1 MIISPTKLSLVRD
14 CAVNN
19 RPMIMFLAVR
29 EHFSLPSRRKVR
41 ENTDVLSLCK
51 ECGVRVTQLRPLQG
65 VHTYP
70 ILSYS

>member
-41 ENTDVLSLCK
+41 ENTDVLSLC
-51 ECGVRVTQLRPLQG
+51 
-65 VHTYP
+65 
-70 ILSYS
+70 